1 MSGLPKSERKG
12 PTGKGMPVGA
22 AQTFPN
28 PIAPFADAL
37 RLQKELLEAY
47 EQASRSWLSR
57 IKSEMELWSKL
68 TSKLTATQTVPE
80 AMEAYQKYVT
90 ERMQMA
96 AEDGQRTFND
106 RRSRKKTARSLS
118 GGWPSA
124 SS

>member
-1 MSGLPKSERKG
+1 MAKDPRGPSDAVRAEDVLKVGQER
-12 PTGKGMPVGA
+12 TEA
-22 AQTFPN
+22 
-28 PIAPFADAL
+28 AL

-57 IKSEMELWSKL
+57 IKSEMELWSEL

-80 AMEAYQKYVT
+80 AIEAYQKYVT

-96 AEDGQRTFND
+96 AEDGQRTFNEWQEITQ
-106 RRSRKKTARSLS
+106 KITRSLS